1 MALSSQIVHQRLR
14 ATAQKFRW
22 SRSARFLIS
31 GAALSL
37 LFLVLFLTFDAWL
50 HFGAAGRWTGFA
62 LTVSALVGGATL
74 AVRSFRPQVSDASMA
89 RRIEQSSGV
98 KGNVLI
104 NAVQFDGALAAGSPL
119 RAALFSEMTDPFPGV
134 QWDRVFD
141 VKLLKQLG
149 IGLAA
154 VCVMLF
160 GWAMLK
166 PNYFANSVQR
176 IFLPASNIAP
186 LTRSK
191 IEGVVPGS
199 ATVVHGRE
207 VQMTAM
213 LGGEVPKMAWVH
225 FRESGSSWQKTLM
238 DREAGQTAVNF
249 KWKDMRAPM
258 DYYIEAGDATTA
270 TYHLDVRPKTAIK
283 GRTAEIEPPAYTG
296 LPKTQLKDLSLL
308 QNVVPGSAVTMG
320 LEFNNDVSELKVT
333 DDKGEAL
340 TVEKAGA
347 SAWKVNAKIVA
358 SRSLKLD
365 YRDAVGIADSG
376 TMQVSVKSDEPPKVA
391 VADPVEGKDLVAT
404 KAGKLTVK
412 FSATDNFGLGS
423 VAIYQSVEG
432 REDAKLVQEFAAAK
446 NQKTY
451 EATAEIPLAA
461 FAGDEDRVTFRIV
474 ARDLNDVTGPGV
486 TMSRPIIVTLKSAD
500 KLEQQVNEA
509 VSKLTKGLE
518 ALIKLQSQNLDE
530 TRSASM
536 RKEANPLT
544 ALIERQV
551 AVADGAKALVAS
563 ADVIAPDVRND
574 LRSMLAKEMTV
585 AVVALR
591 NAGVATE
598 ATRSKFVA
606 TAIANE
612 AIILARLQGAPAAA
626 EEDAKRGEIADLI
639 SGVEDLLKQERNLH
653 KETSTATEAAA
664 AKLGE
669 RQDKLADK
677 AVAVR
682 KSIDTD
688 SKNASVGDVDFR
700 KRLTKV
706 AAMFGE
712 MKVYEEMLAAAE
724 QLQGK
729 KVQPA
734 AVTQLHVV
742 ASLAKMVE
750 LLNQWQLAE
759 AGEKADE
766 LKKTVEEMKQK
777 LDKLAQI
784 QHDIVEKTK
793 DMARKDDFRKE
804 DIATSGEIKDQK
816 DLMKEVIE
824 KMTTDLQALPDLTP
838 GNEMRAELV
847 SIIEDVEQADAED
860 AAKGKLKPT
869 EIAVQKEQSLLDG
882 IEAAKK
888 LSADLEMWLPKKS
901 DTIKWALEN
910 FDKTEMPAI
919 PNVPLMD
926 ATEDIV
932 GELQKKQEDIQED
945 VQDPSSNQLFAQ
957 NPANGWDIMDGPQG
971 SFGAQGKSGNQAP
984 NHNEQTGRS
993 SGGREGESNGEMAGD
1008 TASNLEGDTPEA
1020 RRTKD
1025 PLQQG
1030 QVKDDGG
1037 IGKTRATGGGKAG
1050 GFSDRQGMEG
1060 NAPLRATKAPKTE
1073 VQNAAAVQQA
1083 LLAEKTAKTVAQAS
1097 LLYIHSDGLSQ
1108 VAKLMD
1114 ESATAMKE
1122 GRMKDA
1128 QSLHQKIIG
1137 RLKDIKSGVNTGE
1150 VVSFS
1155 TQDSARTT
1163 DKQLLGG
1170 SEGDAPA
1177 QYKDQ
1182 VSEYFRSLVEEK

>member
-62 LTVSALVGGATL
+62 LTVSALVGGTAL
-74 AVRSFRPQVSDASMA
+74 AVRSFRPQISDASMA

-119 RAALFSEMTDPFPGV
+119 RAALFNEMSDPFPGV

-141 VKLLKQLG
+141 VKLLKHLAMGLG
-149 IGLAA
+149 A
-154 VCVMLF
+154 VCVILF

-186 LTRSK
+186 LTRTK

-249 KWKDMRAPM
+249 KWKDVRSPM
-258 DYYIEAGDATTA
+258 DYYIEAGDAATA

-283 GRTAEIEPPAYTG
+283 ARTAEIEPPAYTG
-296 LPKTQLKDLSLL
+296 LPKTQIKDLSLL
-308 QNVVPGSAVTMG
+308 QNIIPGSTVTMG
-320 LEFNNDVSELKVT
+320 LEFNNEISELKVT
-333 DDKGEAL
+333 DEKSEAL
-340 TVEKAGA
+340 AVEKAGEG
-347 SAWKVNAKIVA
+347 WKVSAKMVA
-358 SRSLKLD
+358 SRSLKLE

-376 TMQVSVKSDEPPKVA
+376 TMQVSVKADEPPKVA
-391 VADPVEGKDLVAT
+391 VSDPVEGKDLVAT
-404 KAGKLTVK
+404 KTAKLSVK

-423 VAIYQSVEG
+423 VAIYQSTDG
-432 REDAKLVQEFAAAK
+432 KDDAKLVQEFAAAK

-474 ARDLNDVTGPGV
+474 AKDLNDVTGPGV

-509 VSKLTKGLE
+509 VSKLTKGIE

-530 TRSASM
+530 TRSASI
-536 RKEANPLT
+536 RKDANPLT
-544 ALIERQV
+544 SLVERQV
-551 AVADGAKALVAS
+551 AVADGAKQLVAA

-574 LRSMLAKEMTV
+574 LRSMLAKEMTT
-585 AVVALR
+585 AVVSLR
-591 NAGVATE
+591 NAGAVTDGAR
-598 ATRSKFVA
+598 AKFFA

-612 AIILARLQGAPAAA
+612 AMILARLQGAPAAA
-626 EEDAKRGEIADLI
+626 EADAKRGEIADLI
-639 SGVEDLLKQERNLH
+639 SGVEDLLKQERTLH

-677 AVAVR
+677 AVIVK
-682 KSIDTD
+682 KSVDTD

-700 KRLTKV
+700 KRLAKV
-706 AAMFGE
+706 VTMFGE

-734 AVTQLHVV
+734 AATQHHVV
-742 ASLAKMVE
+742 ESLAKMVE

-766 LKKTVEEMKQK
+766 LKKDVKDIQQK
-777 LDKLAQI
+777 LQKLADI
-784 QHDIVEKTK
+784 QREILEKTK

-804 DIATSGEIKDQK
+804 DIATAKELKDQK
-816 DLMKEVIE
+816 DLMKDVVE
-824 KMTTDLQALPDLTP
+824 KMTTDLQALPELTP
-838 GNEMRAELV
+838 GNQMKSELV
-847 SIIEDVEQADAED
+847 SIMEDVQQTDLD
-860 AAKGKLKPT
+860 DIAKGKLKPS
-869 EIAVQKEQSLLDG
+869 EVAVQKEQGLLDA
-882 IEAAKK
+882 IAAAEK
-888 LSADLEMWLPKKS
+888 LSADMEMWLPNKA
-901 DTIKWALEN
+901 DNTVKWDLEN
-910 FDKTEMPAI
+910 FDKTEMPNI

-932 GELQKKQEDIQED
+932 GDLQKKQEDIQD
-945 VQDPSSNQLFAQ
+945 QIQDANSNQLFAQ
-957 NPANGWDIMDGPQG
+957 NPANGWEIADGPQG

-984 NHNEQTGRS
+984 KHNEQDGRS

-1025 PLQQG
+1025 QLQQG
-1030 QVKDDGG
+1030 QVKDDGA

-1060 NAPLRATKAPKTE
+1060 NAPLRATKGPKTE

-1114 ESATAMKE
+1114 ESAVAMKE

-1128 QSLHQKIIG
+1128 QSLHQKIVG
-1137 RLKDIKSGVNTGE
+1137 RLKELKSGVNTGE

-1155 TQDSARTT
+1155 SQDGGRTT
-1163 DKQLLGG
+1163 EKQLLGG

>member
-62 LTVSALVGGATL
+62 LTVSALVGGTAL
-74 AVRSFRPQVSDASMA
+74 AVQSFRPKVSDASMA
-89 RRIEQSSGV
+89 RRIEKSSGV

-104 NAVQFDGALAAGSPL
+104 NAVQFDGSLEAGSPL
-119 RAALFSEMTDPFPGV
+119 RAALFNEMVDPFPGV

-141 VKLLKQLG
+141 LKLLKQLG

-154 VCVMLF
+154 VCVILF

-166 PNYFANSVQR
+166 PNYFANSAAR

-186 LTRSK
+186 LTRTK
-191 IEGVVPGS
+191 IEGIVPGT

-207 VQMTAM
+207 VALTAM
-213 LGGEVPKMAWVH
+213 LGGEVPKTAWVH
-225 FRESGSSWQKTLM
+225 FREAGSSWQKVLM
-238 DREAGQTAVNF
+238 DREAGQTGVNF
-249 KWKDMRAPM
+249 KWKEMRSAM
-258 DYYIEAGDATTA
+258 DYYIEAGDATTS

-283 GRTAEIEPPAYTG
+283 SRSAEIEPPAYTG
-296 LPKTQLKDLSLL
+296 LPKAQIKDLSML
-308 QNVVPGSAVTMG
+308 QNVIPGSVVTMG
-320 LEFNNDVSELKVT
+320 LEFNNDVAELKVT
-333 DDKGEAL
+333 DEKGEAL
-340 TVEKAGA
+340 ATEKAGA
-347 SAWKVNAKIVA
+347 GWKINSTITT
-358 SRSLKLD
+358 SRSLKLE
-365 YRDAVGIADSG
+365 YRDAAGIADTG
-376 TMQVSVKSDEPPKVA
+376 AMQVAVKSDEPPKVA
-391 VADPVEGKDLVAT
+391 IADPAEGKDLVAT
-404 KAGKLTVK
+404 KAAKLTVK

-423 VAIYQSVEG
+423 VAIYQTIDNKDDG
-432 REDAKLVQEFAAAK
+432 KLVQEFAAAK

-474 ARDLNDVTGPGV
+474 AKDLNDVSGPGV

-500 KLEQQVNEA
+500 KLEKQVNEA

-518 ALIKLQSQNLDE
+518 ALIKLQAQNLDE
-530 TRSASM
+530 TRSASI
-536 RKEANPLT
+536 RKDANPLT
-544 ALIERQV
+544 ALIERQL
-551 AVADGAKALVAS
+551 AVADGAKMLVAS

-574 LRSMLAKEMTV
+574 LRSMLAKEMTL

-591 NAGVATE
+591 NAGGVAD
-598 ATRSKFVA
+598 ASRSKFMA

-612 AIILARLQGAPAAA
+612 AVILARLQGAPAAA

-639 SGVEDLLKQERNLH
+639 SGVEDLLKQQRNLH
-653 KETSTATEAAA
+653 KETGTATEAAA

-712 MKVYEEMLAAAE
+712 LKVYEEMLSAAD

-734 AVTQLHVV
+734 AATQLHVV
-742 ASLAKMVE
+742 GSLAKMVE

-784 QHDIVEKTK
+784 QREIVEKTK

-816 DLMKEVIE
+816 DLIKEVVE

-847 SIIEDVEQADAED
+847 SIIEDVEQTDAED

-945 VQDPSSNQLFAQ
+945 VQDPNSNQLFAQ
-957 NPANGWDIMDGPQG
+957 NPANGWDIMDGPMG

-1137 RLKDIKSGVNTGE
+1137 RLKDIKSGVNSGE

-1155 TQDSARTT
+1155 SQDGARTT

-1170 SEGDAPA
+1170 SEGEAPA